1 MIRLTLSDSN
11 CTGTDDVEL
20 GGHDP
25 SSKSVAIDGKPPISI
40 IIPVYRRDC
49 QEEVYAGSHYY
60 PGHGVYLLKFDNSYS
75 LWRSKTLYYR
85 VYYTRWNFCPSSS
98 TSPSPYN
105 SCFVV
110 LYLTYVTALTAFS
123 QPVEWYLWTFSR
135 NLGKIVCPVYTGTN
149 QSIRLLRQAASR
161 TGDRRNPLFLFV
173 CLWICARWNESMQPL
188 PNVSFFYILA
198 GGDT

>member
-60 PGHGVYLLKFDNSYS
+60 PGQGVYLLKFDNSYS

-98 TSPSPYN
+98 TPLLPTIAALLSYTSPTSPL
-105 SCFVV
+105 SPPS
-110 LYLTYVTALTAFS
+110 LS
-123 QPVEWYLWTFSR
+123 QSNDISELSAGIWK
-135 NLGKIVCPVYTGTN
+135 KIVCPVYTGTN

-188 PNVSFFYILA
+188 RNVSFFYILA